1 MNDNVLPIIL
11 LFAFILGFIFIM
23 GKLNYQS
30 NEQYISCI
38 KVVSDKPSSEILL
51 ICKG

>member
-1 MNDNVLPIIL
+1 MTDSITPITL
-11 LFAFILGFIFIM
+11 VFAFILGFILVL
-23 GKLNYQS
+23 GKLNYES

-38 KVVSDKPSSEILL
+38 KVVNSKPSSEILL